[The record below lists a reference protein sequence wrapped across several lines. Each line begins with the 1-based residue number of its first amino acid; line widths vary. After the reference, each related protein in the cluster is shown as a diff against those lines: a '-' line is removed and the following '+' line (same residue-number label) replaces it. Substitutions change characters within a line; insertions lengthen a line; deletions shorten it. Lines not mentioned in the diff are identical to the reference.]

1 MAATIDPHKAGITKA
16 WLVRQH
22 LDRGLSVRMDHLYQA
37 FLDSNSWWTTASVSP
52 SEFEG
57 IVDECKGLRKY
68 RLRGRVIVSG
78 IAPRPTERRNAA

>member
-1 MAATIDPHKAGITKA
+1 MATNDPYKVGITKA
-16 WLVRQH
+16 WLQRQC
-22 LDRGLSVRMDHLYQA
+22 LDSGLSVRIDHLYQA

-57 IVDECKGLRKY
+57 IVDACKGLRKY

-78 IAPRPTERRNAA
+78 IAPRPAERRSAA